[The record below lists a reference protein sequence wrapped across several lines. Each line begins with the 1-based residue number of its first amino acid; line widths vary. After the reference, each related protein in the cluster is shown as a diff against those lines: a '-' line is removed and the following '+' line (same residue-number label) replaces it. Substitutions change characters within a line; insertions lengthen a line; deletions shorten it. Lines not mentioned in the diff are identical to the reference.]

1 LAPQGANFL
10 SIIFYADKI
19 KRVQNDALS
28 FSASGVIRPMA
39 TYRTLLSQ
47 KAALDKKIAQAR
59 KREIAAVV
67 KQINALI
74 EQYGLTPQE
83 LRFPRRSTATEDA
96 AVSAKPAARKKA
108 KTAASTVAPK
118 YRNPETGD
126 TWSGRGRAPK
136 WVVGDKDDYL
146 IKD

>member
-1 LAPQGANFL
+1 
-10 SIIFYADKI
+10 
-19 KRVQNDALS
+19 
-28 FSASGVIRPMA
+28 MA
-39 TYRTLLSQ
+39 TYRTLLVQ

-83 LRFPRRSTATEDA
+83 LRFPKRSTATEES
-96 AVSAKPAARKKA
+96 VSAKPAARKKA
-108 KTAASTVAPK
+108 KPAASAVAPK

-136 WVVGDKDDYL
+136 WVVGNKEDYL

>member
-1 LAPQGANFL
+1 
-10 SIIFYADKI
+10 
-19 KRVQNDALS
+19 
-28 FSASGVIRPMA
+28 MA
-39 TYRTLLSQ
+39 TYRNLLAQ

-83 LRFPRRSTATEDA
+83 LRFPRRLTAATEEPR
-96 AVSAKPAARKKA
+96 STKPLARKKA
-108 KTAASTVAPK
+108 KPAAASTVAPK

-136 WVVGDKDDYL
+136 WVVGDKADYL

>member
-1 LAPQGANFL
+1 
-10 SIIFYADKI
+10 
-19 KRVQNDALS
+19 
-28 FSASGVIRPMA
+28 MA
-39 TYRTLLSQ
+39 TYRTLLAQ

-83 LRFPRRSTATEDA
+83 LRFPKRSTASGEVAPT
-96 AVSAKPAARKKA
+96 KPVARKKA
-108 KTAASTVAPK
+108 KPATSSVAPK

-136 WVVGDKDDYL
+136 WIVGDKEEYL